1 MKPYWNRLLH
11 LKTIT
16 NDSKGADVK
25 LISTTDDRD
34 TGGINNYEI
43 PRLCGI
49 KKNGNQELAK
59 PQFTWNGKAIKQQSI
74 KITFEKNAEMKVAA
88 ICSVTLITLVE
99 RGLCLLLN
107 QKVETN

>member
-34 TGGINNYEI
+34 TGGINNYAI
-43 PRLCGI
+43 LRLCGI
-49 KKNGNQELAK
+49 KKLE
-59 PQFTWNGKAIKQQSI
+59 IKS
-74 KITFEKNAEMKVAA
+74 
-88 ICSVTLITLVE
+88 
-99 RGLCLLLN
+99 
-107 QKVETN
+107 

>member
-1 MKPYWNRLLH
+1 MKPYWNRLLR

-16 NDSKGADVK
+16 NNSEGADVK

-49 KKNGNQELAK
+49 KKLE
-59 PQFTWNGKAIKQQSI
+59 IKS
-74 KITFEKNAEMKVAA
+74 
-88 ICSVTLITLVE
+88 
-99 RGLCLLLN
+99 
-107 QKVETN
+107 